1 MSVRLLTVRLV
12 KHGRYVL
19 RSYWNREIHSN
30 ILEQSQLKTRS
41 KRGFP
46 LSSVNVLRNSAVQQ
60 PTANVVPRC
69 CPAPAPSP
77 ANSGLFRFGQHA
89 RKLFIDNILSRV
101 TTNYSEELRQRATR
115 KLFYGDSAPF
125 FALIGVSLATGSGVL
140 SKEDELEGVC
150 WEIREAANR
159 LQADWNHD
167 KISETLNSNFN
178 IDQLEVG
185 PPIAKGCAA
194 VVYAA
199 NFKENPI
206 SQQNAKESS
215 ANPLRPTMSNKMP
228 SQSSTWNHELMSP
241 LQNMSRFVHNFGG
254 SVDNIYNYSQ
264 PTAAAAFVDGQTQ
277 ISKQHHE
284 EHQQQQSSAYSQEE
298 QQQQQQQQQPQVHA
312 ENESIER
319 YPLALKMMFNYDI
332 QSNALSILRA
342 MYKET
347 VPARQRRMNASAEE
361 WERLLQNQTLTLPPH
376 PNVVCMFGFFC
387 DEVRNFPDG
396 HILYPIAQPQRI
408 NPQGYGRNMSLY
420 LLMKRYDYSLRGLL
434 DTTELST
441 RTKILLLAQMLEA
454 VTHLSRHGVAHR
466 DLKSDNVLIELQLSP
481 DDQAASSSAP
491 LLVLSDFGC
500 CLADKVHGLRLPYV
514 ANDIDKGGNAALM
527 APEIFNTQP
536 GPFTVLNYSK
546 ADLWACG
553 ALAYEIFG
561 QPNPFYSTSA
571 GIARAQGELT
581 YSLRNSDYR
590 HEQLPPLC
598 DACPPLMQQLIY
610 NILNPN
616 PSKRVSPDIAANVL
630 QLFLWAPSKW
640 LKAGGMPSS
649 PEILQWLLSLTT
661 KIMCEGRPQHGNSSS
676 SSVQSTGRHAY
687 VEYMLICSFLVRARL
702 RRIRGALN
710 WIQNVVAA

>member
-30 ILEQSQLKTRS
+30 ILEQSHLKTRS

-46 LSSVNVLRNSAVQQ
+46 LSSVNVLRSTAAPQ
-60 PTANVVPRC
+60 PTANVLPRC
-69 CPAPAPSP
+69 CPSAPP
-77 ANSGLFRFGQHA
+77 ANGGLFRFGQHA

-101 TTNYSEELRQRATR
+101 TTGYSEELRKRATR

-125 FALIGVSLATGSGVL
+125 FALVGVSLATGSGVL

-150 WEIREAANR
+150 WEIREAASR
-159 LQADWNHD
+159 LQAAWNHD
-167 KISETLNSNFN
+167 EISETLNSNFN
-178 IDQLEVG
+178 IDQLDVG

-199 NFKENPI
+199 NFKQNPETGATTNTELPTTG
-206 SQQNAKESS
+206 SPRGS
-215 ANPLRPTMSNKMP
+215 ANNPLNSSSSN
-228 SQSSTWNHELMSP
+228 WNHEMMSP

-264 PTAAAAFVDGQTQ
+264 PTAAAAFVEAHSTTGAAQQ
-277 ISKQHHE
+277 EKQQQEQQQRRE
-284 EHQQQQSSAYSQEE
+284 EKEQPHLSRQDQQSSYNYE
-298 QQQQQQQQQPQVHA
+298 QQLNVDSG
-312 ENESIER
+312 SIER

-347 VPARQRRMNASAEE
+347 VPARQRRMNASADE
-361 WERLLQNQTLTLPPH
+361 WERLLQHQTLALPPH

-387 DEVRNFPDG
+387 DEVKNFTDG
-396 HILYPIAQPQRI
+396 HLLYPIAQPQRI

-420 LLMKRYDYSLRGLL
+420 LLMKRYDHSLRGLL
-434 DTTELST
+434 DTSELST
-441 RTKILLLAQMLEA
+441 RSKILLLAQMLEA

-466 DLKSDNVLIELQLSP
+466 DLKSDNVLIELQPNDES
-481 DDQAASSSAP
+481 P

-500 CLADKVHGLRLPYV
+500 CLADKVHGLRLPYA

-527 APEIFNTQP
+527 APEIFNTTP
-536 GPFTVLNYSK
+536 GPFAVLNYSK

-561 QPNPFYSTSA
+561 LPNPFYSAS
-571 GIARAQGELT
+571 GGLARAQGELT
-581 YSLRNSDYR
+581 YSLRNCDYR
-590 HEQLPPLC
+590 HEQLPPLG
-598 DACPPLMQQLIY
+598 DACPPLLQQLIY

-640 LKAGGMPSS
+640 LKAGGMPNS

-661 KIMCEGRPQHGNSSS
+661 KIMCEGRPQYGSTSSK
-676 SSVQSTGRHAY
+676 QSGRRAY
-687 VEYMLICSFLVRARL
+687 VEYLLICSFLVRARL

-710 WIQNVVAA
+710 WIQNVVTP

>member
-30 ILEQSQLKTRS
+30 ILEQSHLKTRS

-46 LSSVNVLRNSAVQQ
+46 LSSVNVLRVSNTAAAP
-60 PTANVVPRC
+60 PTANVLPRC
-69 CPAPAPSP
+69 CPSTGSSSSPSHG
-77 ANSGLFRFGQHA
+77 GLFRFGQHA
-89 RKLFIDNILSRV
+89 RKLFIDNILNRV
-101 TTNYSEELRQRATR
+101 TTGYSEDLRKRATR

-125 FALIGVSLATGSGVL
+125 FALVGVSLATGSGVL

-150 WEIREAANR
+150 WEIREAASR
-159 LQADWNHD
+159 LQAAWNHD
-167 KISETLNSNFN
+167 EISETLNSNFN
-178 IDQLEVG
+178 IDQLDVG

-199 NFKENPI
+199 NFKTE
-206 SQQNAKESS
+206 SEQQSLSS
-215 ANPLRPTMSNKMP
+215 DSNSSSPRAMP
-228 SQSSTWNHELMSP
+228 AAALSSRSNSTSSNWNHEMMSP

-264 PTAAAAFVDGQTQ
+264 PTAAAVFVEDLHT
-277 ISKQHHE
+277 
-284 EHQQQQSSAYSQEE
+284 QQQQREDQTPSQTDEQAQLQSPPTVRLPSGYNYAPSSD
-298 QQQQQQQQQPQVHA
+298 
-312 ENESIER
+312 SIER

-347 VPARQRRMNASAEE
+347 VPARQRRMNPSADE
-361 WERLLQNQTLTLPPH
+361 WERLLQHQTLALPPH

-387 DEVRNFPDG
+387 DEVKNFTDG
-396 HILYPIAQPQRI
+396 HLLYPIAQPQRI

-420 LLMKRYDYSLRGLL
+420 LLMKRYDHSLRGLL
-434 DTTELST
+434 DASELST
-441 RTKILLLAQMLEA
+441 RTKILLFAQMLEA

-466 DLKSDNVLIELQLSP
+466 DLKSDNVLIELQANDES
-481 DDQAASSSAP
+481 P

-500 CLADKVHGLRLPYV
+500 CLADKVHGLRLPYA

-536 GPFTVLNYSK
+536 GPFAVLNYSK

-561 QPNPFYSTSA
+561 LPNPFYSAS
-571 GIARAQGELT
+571 GGMARAQGELT

-590 HEQLPPLC
+590 HEQLPPLG
-598 DACPPLMQQLIY
+598 DACPPLLQHLIT

-640 LKAGGMPSS
+640 LKAGGMPNS

-661 KIMCEGRPQHGNSSS
+661 KIMCEGRPQSGADNHKQQG
-676 SSVQSTGRHAY
+676 GRRAY
-687 VEYMLICSFLVRARL
+687 VEYLLICSFLVRARL

-710 WIQNVVAA
+710 WIQNVVTP

>member
-1 MSVRLLTVRLV
+1 ML
-12 KHGRYVL
+12 
-19 RSYWNREIHSN
+19 
-30 ILEQSQLKTRS
+30 
-41 KRGFP
+41 
-46 LSSVNVLRNSAVQQ
+46 
-60 PTANVVPRC
+60 PRC
-69 CPAPAPSP
+69 CPAAASP
-77 ANSGLFRFGQHA
+77 ANGGLFRFGQHA

-150 WEIREAANR
+150 WEIREAASR
-159 LQADWNHD
+159 LQAAWNHD
-167 KISETLNSNFN
+167 EISETLTRNFN

-199 NFKENPI
+199 NFKENTATAQTQSTP
-206 SQQNAKESS
+206 SAADAARPNAAGNK
-215 ANPLRPTMSNKMP
+215 SN
-228 SQSSTWNHELMSP
+228 TWNHHELMSP

-254 SVDNIYNYSQ
+254 SVDNIYSYSQ
-264 PTAAAAFVDGQTQ
+264 PTAAAAFVDGLATTGAQTGQ
-277 ISKQHHE
+277 PKE
-284 EHQQQQSSAYSQEE
+284 EHRTATSDYTQQE
-298 QQQQQQQQQPQVHA
+298 QQQQQREQELNA
-312 ENESIER
+312 TACSSIER

-361 WERLLQNQTLTLPPH
+361 WERLLQHQTLTLPPH

-387 DEVRNFPDG
+387 DEVRNFTDG
-396 HILYPIAQPQRI
+396 HLLYPIAQPQRI

-434 DTTELST
+434 DTNELSS

-466 DLKSDNVLIELQLSP
+466 DLKSDNVLIELQP
-481 DDQAASSSAP
+481 NDQSP

-500 CLADKVHGLRLPYV
+500 CLADKVHGLRLPYA

-536 GPFTVLNYSK
+536 GPFAVLNYSK

-561 QPNPFYSTSA
+561 QPNPFYSAS
-571 GIARAQGELT
+571 GGMARAQGELT
-581 YSLRNSDYR
+581 YSLRNCDYR

-598 DACPPLMQQLIY
+598 DTCPPLLQQLIY

-640 LKAGGMPSS
+640 LKAGGMPNS
-649 PEILQWLLSLTT
+649 PEVRATT
-661 KIMCEGRPQHGNSSS
+661 ATATIG
-676 SSVQSTGRHAY
+676 
-687 VEYMLICSFLVRARL
+687 ICSNLYKCYLFTDTAVASLADHQDHVRGPSTAGRQCQQL
-702 RRIRGALN
+702 PAVGRTACLC
-710 WIQNVVAA
+710 

>member
-1 MSVRLLTVRLV
+1 ML
-12 KHGRYVL
+12 
-19 RSYWNREIHSN
+19 
-30 ILEQSQLKTRS
+30 
-41 KRGFP
+41 
-46 LSSVNVLRNSAVQQ
+46 
-60 PTANVVPRC
+60 PRC
-69 CPAPAPSP
+69 SPTNP
-77 ANSGLFRFGQHA
+77 ANNGLFRFGQHA

-150 WEIREAANR
+150 WEIREAASR
-159 LQADWNHD
+159 LQDAWNRD
-167 KISETLNSNFN
+167 EISETLNSNFN
-178 IDQLEVG
+178 IDQLDVG

-199 NFKENPI
+199 NFKEKSEQEKETKSKGNVTADSPRLATTSHPI
-206 SQQNAKESS
+206 NSS
-215 ANPLRPTMSNKMP
+215 SN
-228 SQSSTWNHELMSP
+228 WNHEMMSP

-254 SVDNIYNYSQ
+254 SVDNIYSYSQ
-264 PTAAAAFVDGQTQ
+264 PTAAAVFVEG
-277 ISKQHHE
+277 
-284 EHQQQQSSAYSQEE
+284 
-298 QQQQQQQQQPQVHA
+298 QQQQQQQVESRLEQQRERESQQELPRQQATPLEQQQSLHYDKEFDA
-312 ENESIER
+312 SNSSIER

-332 QSNALSILRA
+332 QSNAMSILRA

-347 VPARQRRMNASAEE
+347 VPARQRKMNASADE
-361 WERLLQNQTLTLPPH
+361 WERLLQHQTLALPPH

-387 DEVRNFPDG
+387 DEVRNFTDG
-396 HILYPIAQPQRI
+396 HLLYPIAQPQRI

-420 LLMKRYDYSLRGLL
+420 LLMKRYDHSLRGLL
-434 DTTELST
+434 DTSELST

-466 DLKSDNVLIELQLSP
+466 DLKSDNVLIEMQSH
-481 DDQAASSSAP
+481 DEAP

-500 CLADKVHGLRLPYV
+500 CLADKTHGLRLPYA

-536 GPFTVLNYSK
+536 GPFSVLNYSK

-561 QPNPFYSTSA
+561 LPNPFYSAS
-571 GIARAQGELT
+571 GGMARAQGELT
-581 YSLRNSDYR
+581 YSLRNCDYR
-590 HEQLPPLC
+590 HEQLPPLG
-598 DACPPLMQQLIY
+598 DTCPPLLQQLIY

-640 LKAGGMPSS
+640 LKSGGMPNS
-649 PEILQWLLSLTT
+649 PEVS
-661 KIMCEGRPQHGNSSS
+661 GND
-676 SSVQSTGRHAY
+676 
-687 VEYMLICSFLVRARL
+687 
-702 RRIRGALN
+702 
-710 WIQNVVAA
+710 

>member
-30 ILEQSQLKTRS
+30 ILEQSHLKTRS

-46 LSSVNVLRNSAVQQ
+46 LSSVNVLRSTAAPQ
-60 PTANVVPRC
+60 PTANVLPRC
-69 CPAPAPSP
+69 CPSAPA
-77 ANSGLFRFGQHA
+77 NGGLFRFGQHA

-101 TTNYSEELRQRATR
+101 TTGYSEELRKRATR

-125 FALIGVSLATGSGVL
+125 FALVGVSLATGSGVL

-150 WEIREAANR
+150 WEIREAASR
-159 LQADWNHD
+159 LQAAWNHD
-167 KISETLNSNFN
+167 EISETLNSNFN
-178 IDQLEVG
+178 VDQLDVG

-199 NFKENPI
+199 NFKQNPE
-206 SQQNAKESS
+206 KEANHTEMSATSS
-215 ANPLRPTMSNKMP
+215 PRNGATVNNPLNNSSSSN
-228 SQSSTWNHELMSP
+228 WNHEMMSP

-264 PTAAAAFVDGQTQ
+264 PTAAAAFVEGLATTEATNQ
-277 ISKQHHE
+277 
-284 EHQQQQSSAYSQEE
+284 E
-298 QQQQQQQQQPQVHA
+298 QQQEQREQHTRQNQPSSSYNYDQQL
-312 ENESIER
+312 NLDTGSIER

-347 VPARQRRMNASAEE
+347 VPARQRRMNASADE
-361 WERLLQNQTLTLPPH
+361 WERLLQHQTLALPPH

-387 DEVRNFPDG
+387 DEVKNFTDG
-396 HILYPIAQPQRI
+396 HLLYPIAQPQRI

-420 LLMKRYDYSLRGLL
+420 LLMKRYDHSLRGLL
-434 DTTELST
+434 DTSELST
-441 RTKILLLAQMLEA
+441 RSKILLLAQMLEA

-466 DLKSDNVLIELQLSP
+466 DLKSDNVLIELQPNDES
-481 DDQAASSSAP
+481 P

-500 CLADKVHGLRLPYV
+500 CLADKVHGLRLPYA

-527 APEIFNTQP
+527 APEIFNSQP
-536 GPFTVLNYSK
+536 GPFAVLNYSK

-561 QPNPFYSTSA
+561 LPNPFYSAS
-571 GIARAQGELT
+571 GGLARVNGELT

-590 HEQLPPLC
+590 HEQLPPLG
-598 DACPPLMQQLIY
+598 DACPPLLQQLIY

-640 LKAGGMPSS
+640 LKSGGMPNS

-661 KIMCEGRPQHGNSSS
+661 KIMCEGRPQNGNTNNTNSSYK
-676 SSVQSTGRHAY
+676 QSGRRAY
-687 VEYMLICSFLVRARL
+687 VEYLLICSFLVRARL

-710 WIQNVVAA
+710 WIQNVVTP

>member
-30 ILEQSQLKTRS
+30 ILEQSHLKTRS

-46 LSSVNVLRNSAVQQ
+46 LTSVNVLRNTAAPQ
-60 PTANVVPRC
+60 PAANVLPRC
-69 CPAPAPSP
+69 CPASAAASP
-77 ANSGLFRFGQHA
+77 ANGGLFRFGQHA

-150 WEIREAANR
+150 WEIREAASR
-159 LQADWNHD
+159 LQAAWNHD
-167 KISETLNSNFN
+167 EISETLTSNFN

-199 NFKENPI
+199 NFKENTATAQTQSTP
-206 SQQNAKESS
+206 SAADAARPNAAGNK
-215 ANPLRPTMSNKMP
+215 SN
-228 SQSSTWNHELMSP
+228 TWNHHELMSP

-254 SVDNIYNYSQ
+254 SVDNIYSYSQ
-264 PTAAAAFVDGQTQ
+264 PTAAAAFVDGLATTGAQTGQ
-277 ISKQHHE
+277 PKE
-284 EHQQQQSSAYSQEE
+284 EHRTATSDYTQQE
-298 QQQQQQQQQPQVHA
+298 QQQQQREQELNA
-312 ENESIER
+312 TACSSIER

-361 WERLLQNQTLTLPPH
+361 WERLLQHQTLTLPPH

-387 DEVRNFPDG
+387 DEVRNFTDG
-396 HILYPIAQPQRI
+396 HLLYPIAQPQRI

-434 DTTELST
+434 DANELSS

-466 DLKSDNVLIELQLSP
+466 DLKSDNVLIELQP
-481 DDQAASSSAP
+481 NDQSP

-500 CLADKVHGLRLPYV
+500 CLADKVHGLRLPYA

-536 GPFTVLNYSK
+536 GPFAVLNYSK

-561 QPNPFYSTSA
+561 QPNPFYSAS
-571 GIARAQGELT
+571 GGMARAQGELT
-581 YSLRNSDYR
+581 YSLRNCDYR

-598 DACPPLMQQLIY
+598 DTCPPLLQQLIY

-640 LKAGGMPSS
+640 LKAGGMPNS

-661 KIMCEGRPQHGNSSS
+661 KIMCEGRPQPGGNASSCQPS
-676 SSVQSTGRHAY
+676 GGRHAY
-687 VEYMLICSFLVRARL
+687 VEYLLICSFLVRARL